1 MAMDLTFIRQG
12 YKDKGLDKKD
22 LNADP
27 IIQFKSWFEDAKK
40 SEPIPTAMSL
50 STVNNNGEPT
60 LRTVLLKLFDQRG
73 FVFFTNYKS
82 RKADH
87 IIDNPN
93 VAVLFNWVALE
104 RQVSITGV
112 AEKIKTKES
121 IKYFMSRPR
130 GSQLGAW
137 VSDQS
142 SVLSSRKILE
152 LKLKEMKRKFSDSE
166 IPLPDFWGG
175 YRIIPKTFE
184 FWQGRPNRLHDRFIY
199 SMQSNELWEIDR
211 IAP

>member
-12 YKDKGLDKKD
+12 YKDKGLEKED

-82 RKADH
+82 RKAGH
-87 IIDNPN
+87 ITDNPN

-104 RQVSITGV
+104 RQVTITGV

-152 LKLKEMKRKFSDSE
+152 LELKEMKRKFSDGE

-175 YRIIPKTFE
+175 YRIIPKSFE

-199 SMQSNELWEIDR
+199 SMQSNELWKIDR

>member
-1 MAMDLTFIRQG
+1 MDLTFIRQG
-12 YKDKGLDKKD
+12 YGDKGLNKED

-27 IIQFKSWFEDAKK
+27 FLQFESWLEEAKEK
-40 SEPIPTAMSL
+40 EPIPTAMSL
-50 STVNNNGEPT
+50 STVSNNGVPA
-60 LRTVLLKLFDQRG
+60 LRTVLLKLFDKNG

-87 IIDNPN
+87 IAVNHN
-93 VAVLFNWVALE
+93 VAALFNWIALE
-104 RQVSITGV
+104 RQVSINGI
-112 AEKIKTKES
+112 AEKIKSKES

-152 LKLKEMKRKFSDSE
+152 MKLEEMKRKFSDRE

-184 FWQGRPNRLHDRFIY
+184 FWQGRPNRLHDRFKYLKQGNDSWI
-199 SMQSNELWEIDR
+199 IDR

>member
-1 MAMDLTFIRQG
+1 MTFIRQG
-12 YKDKGLDKKD
+12 YKNMVLDKED

-27 IIQFKSWFEDAKK
+27 IIQFESWFEDAKK
-40 SEPIPTAMSL
+40 AEPIPTAMSL
-50 STVNNNGEPT
+50 ATVNNIGEPT
-60 LRTVLLKLFDQRG
+60 VRTVLLKLFDKKG

-82 RKADH
+82 RKEDH
-87 IIDNPN
+87 ITDNHN
-93 VAVLFNWVALE
+93 VAVLFNWFALE

-152 LKLKEMKRKFSDSE
+152 MKLEEMKSKFTDGE

-184 FWQGRPNRLHDRFIY
+184 FWQGRPNRLHDLFLY
-199 SMQSNELWEIDR
+199 AKQSDESWQIDR

>member
-1 MAMDLTFIRQG
+1 MDLTFIRQG
-12 YKDKGLDKKD
+12 YKNKGLDKED

-27 IIQFKSWFEDAKK
+27 IIQFESWFEEAKK
-40 SEPIPTAMSL
+40 AEPIPTAMSL
-50 STVNNNGEPT
+50 ATVNNIGEPT
-60 LRTVLLKLFDQRG
+60 LRTVLLKLFDKKG

-87 IIDNPN
+87 ITDNPN

-142 SVLSSRKILE
+142 SVLSSREILE
-152 LKLKEMKRKFSDSE
+152 LKLEEMKRKFSDGE

-199 SMQSNELWEIDR
+199 SKLSNEIWEIDR

>member
-1 MAMDLTFIRQG
+1 MDLTFIRQG
-12 YKDKGLDKKD
+12 YEVNGLDKED

-27 IIQFKSWFEDAKK
+27 FLQFESWLEEAKEN
-40 SEPIPTAMSL
+40 EPIPTAMSL
-50 STVNNNGEPT
+50 STVSNNGEPA
-60 LRTVLLKLFDQRG
+60 LRTVLLKLFDKNG

-87 IIDNPN
+87 IEENCN
-93 VAVLFNWVALE
+93 VAALFNWIALE
-104 RQVSITGV
+104 RQVSINGV
-112 AEKIKTKES
+112 AEKIESKES

-152 LKLKEMKRKFSDSE
+152 MKLEEMKRKFSDKE
-166 IPLPDFWGG
+166 IPIPDFWGG
-175 YRIIPKTFE
+175 YIIKPKTFE
-184 FWQGRPNRLHDRFIY
+184 FWQGRPNRLHDRFKYLKQGNDSWI
-199 SMQSNELWEIDR
+199 IDR

>member
-1 MAMDLTFIRQG
+1 MMDLTFIRQG
-12 YKDKGLDKKD
+12 YKDKGLDKED

-27 IIQFKSWFEDAKK
+27 IIQFESWFEEAKK
-40 SEPIPTAMSL
+40 AEPIPTAMSL

-60 LRTVLLKLFDQRG
+60 LRTVLLKLFDKKG

-87 IIDNPN
+87 ITDNPN
-93 VAVLFNWVALE
+93 VAVLFNWVAME
-104 RQVSITGV
+104 RQVSISGV

-121 IKYFMSRPR
+121 IIYFMSRPR

-152 LKLKEMKRKFSDSE
+152 LKLEEMKRKFSDGE

-199 SMQSNELWEIDR
+199 SKLSNEIWEIDR

>member
-1 MAMDLTFIRQG
+1 MDLTFIRQG
-12 YKDKGLDKKD
+12 YKDKGLDEED

-40 SEPIPTAMSL
+40 SEQIPTAMSL
-50 STVNNNGEPT
+50 STVNYNGEPT
-60 LRTVLLKLFDQRG
+60 LRTVLLKLFDKKG

-87 IIDNPN
+87 ITGNPS

-152 LKLKEMKRKFSDSE
+152 LKLEEMKRKFSDGE

-199 SMQSNELWEIDR
+199 SKQSNELWEIDR

>member
-1 MAMDLTFIRQG
+1 MDLTFIRQG
-12 YKDKGLDKKD
+12 YKNMGLDKED

-27 IIQFKSWFEDAKK
+27 IVQFESWFEEAKK
-40 SEPIPTAMSL
+40 AEPLPTAMSL
-50 STVNNNGEPT
+50 ATVNNIGDPT
-60 LRTVLLKLFDQRG
+60 VRTVLLKLFDKKG

-87 IIDNPN
+87 ITDKPN

-142 SVLSSRKILE
+142 SVFSSRKILE
-152 LKLKEMKRKFSDSE
+152 MKLEEMKSKFSDGE

-184 FWQGRPNRLHDRFIY
+184 FWQGRPNRLHDLFLY
-199 SMQSNELWEIDR
+199 SKQSDESWQIDR

>member
-1 MAMDLTFIRQG
+1 MMDLTFIRQG
-12 YKDKGLDKKD
+12 YKDKGLDKED
-22 LNADP
+22 LNTDP
-27 IIQFKSWFEDAKK
+27 VIQFESWFEEAKK

-60 LRTVLLKLFDQRG
+60 LRTVLLKLFDKKG

-82 RKADH
+82 RKAGQ
-87 IIDNPN
+87 ITDNPN
-93 VAVLFNWVALE
+93 VAVLFNWVAME
-104 RQVSITGV
+104 RQVSISGV

-152 LKLKEMKRKFSDSE
+152 LKLEEIKRKFSDGE

-184 FWQGRPNRLHDRFIY
+184 FWQGRPNRLHDLFLY
-199 SMQSNELWEIDR
+199 SKQSDESWQIDR

>member
-1 MAMDLTFIRQG
+1 MMDLTFIRQG
-12 YKDKGLDKKD
+12 YKDKGLDKED
-22 LNADP
+22 LNTDP
-27 IIQFKSWFEDAKK
+27 VIQFESWFEEAKK
-40 SEPIPTAMSL
+40 LEPIPTAMSL

-60 LRTVLLKLFDQRG
+60 LRTVLLKLFDKKG

-87 IIDNPN
+87 ITDNPN
-93 VAVLFNWVALE
+93 VAVLFNWVAME
-104 RQVSITGV
+104 RQVSISGV

-152 LKLKEMKRKFSDSE
+152 LKLEEIKRKFSGGE

-199 SMQSNELWEIDR
+199 SKQSNELWGIDR

>member
-1 MAMDLTFIRQG
+1 MTFIRQG
-12 YKDKGLDKKD
+12 YKDKGLDKED
-22 LNADP
+22 LNTDP
-27 IIQFKSWFEDAKK
+27 VIQFESWFEEAKK
-40 SEPIPTAMSL
+40 LEPIPTAMSL

-60 LRTVLLKLFDQRG
+60 LRTVLLKLFDKKG

-87 IIDNPN
+87 ITDNPN
-93 VAVLFNWVALE
+93 VAVLFNWVAME
-104 RQVSITGV
+104 RQVSISGV

-121 IKYFMSRPR
+121 IKYFLSRPR

-152 LKLKEMKRKFSDSE
+152 LKLEEMKRKFSDGE

-199 SMQSNELWEIDR
+199 SKQSNELWKIDR

>member
-12 YKDKGLDKKD
+12 YKDND
-22 LNADP
+22 LGKEDLHADP
-27 IIQFKSWFEDAKK
+27 IVQFETWFEQVKEA
-40 SEPIPTAMSL
+40 EPIPTAMSL

-60 LRTVLLKLFDQRG
+60 LRTVLLKLFDKKG
-73 FVFFTNYKS
+73 LVFFTNYKS

-87 IIDNPN
+87 IADNSN
-93 VAVLFNWVALE
+93 VAVLFNWIALE
-104 RQVSITGV
+104 RQISINGV
-112 AEKIKTKES
+112 AEKIKTRES
-121 IKYFMSRPR
+121 ITYFKSRPR

-152 LKLKEMKRKFSDSE
+152 MKLEEMKHKFSDGE

-175 YRIIPKTFE
+175 YRIVPKTFE
-184 FWQGRPNRLHDRFIY
+184 FWQGRANRLHDRFIY
-199 SMQSNELWEIDR
+199 SKLSNELWKIDR

>member
-1 MAMDLTFIRQG
+1 MTFIRQG
-12 YKDKGLDKKD
+12 YKNMGLDKED

-27 IIQFKSWFEDAKK
+27 IIQFESWFEEAKK
-40 SEPIPTAMSL
+40 AEPIPTAMSL
-50 STVNNNGEPT
+50 ATVNNIGEPT
-60 LRTVLLKLFDQRG
+60 LRTVLLKLFDKKG

-87 IIDNPN
+87 ITDNPN

-121 IKYFMSRPR
+121 IKYFISRPR

-152 LKLKEMKRKFSDSE
+152 MKLEEMKSKFSDGE

-184 FWQGRPNRLHDRFIY
+184 FWQGRPNRLHDRFLY
-199 SMQSNELWEIDR
+199 SKHSIESWKIDR

>member
-1 MAMDLTFIRQG
+1 MDLTFIRQG
-12 YKDKGLDKKD
+12 YENKGLDKED

-27 IIQFKSWFEDAKK
+27 FIQFESWFEKAKEK
-40 SEPIPTAMSL
+40 EPIPTAMSL
-50 STVNNNGEPT
+50 STVSNSGEPA
-60 LRTVLLKLFDQRG
+60 LRTVLLKLFDKNG

-87 IIDNPN
+87 IAVNHN
-93 VAVLFNWVALE
+93 VAALFNWIALE
-104 RQVSITGV
+104 RQVSINGI
-112 AEKIKTKES
+112 AEKIKSKES
-121 IKYFMSRPR
+121 KKYFMNRPR

-152 LKLKEMKRKFSDSE
+152 MKLEEMKRKFSDRE

-175 YRIIPKTFE
+175 YRIKPKTFE
-184 FWQGRPNRLHDRFIY
+184 FWQGRPNRLHDRFRYFKQGNDSWI
-199 SMQSNELWEIDR
+199 IDR

>member
-1 MAMDLTFIRQG
+1 MDLTFIRQG
-12 YKDKGLDKKD
+12 YEDKGLDKED

-27 IIQFKSWFEDAKK
+27 FIQFESWFEKAKEK
-40 SEPIPTAMSL
+40 EPIPTAMSL

-60 LRTVLLKLFDQRG
+60 LRTVLLKLFDKNG

-87 IIDNPN
+87 ITENPN

-104 RQVSITGV
+104 RQVIITGV

-121 IKYFMSRPR
+121 IKYFMNRPR

-152 LKLKEMKRKFSDSE
+152 LKLEEMKRNFSNGE
-166 IPLPDFWGG
+166 IPLPEFWGG
-175 YRIIPKTFE
+175 FRIIPKTFE
-184 FWQGRPNRLHDRFIY
+184 FWQGKPNRLHDRFIY
-199 SMQSNELWEIDR
+199 SKLSNEIWEINR

>member
-1 MAMDLTFIRQG
+1 MTFIRQG
-12 YKDKGLDKKD
+12 YEDKGLDKED

-27 IIQFKSWFEDAKK
+27 IIQFESWFKEAKK
-40 SEPIPTAMSL
+40 LEPIPTAMSL

-60 LRTVLLKLFDQRG
+60 LRIVLLKLFDKKG

-87 IIDNPN
+87 ITDNPN

-142 SVLSSRKILE
+142 SVLSSRGILE
-152 LKLKEMKRKFSDSE
+152 LKLEEMKRKFSDGE

-199 SMQSNELWEIDR
+199 LKLSNEIWEIDR

>member
-1 MAMDLTFIRQG
+1 MDLTFIRQG
-12 YKDKGLDKKD
+12 YKNMVLDKED

-27 IIQFKSWFEDAKK
+27 IIQFESWFEEAKK
-40 SEPIPTAMSL
+40 AEPIPTAMSL
-50 STVNNNGEPT
+50 ATVNNIGEPT
-60 LRTVLLKLFDQRG
+60 LRTVLLKLFDKKG
-73 FVFFTNYKS
+73 FIFFTNYKS

-87 IIDNPN
+87 ITDNPN

-121 IKYFMSRPR
+121 IKYFISRPR

-152 LKLKEMKRKFSDSE
+152 MKLEEMKHKFSDGE

-184 FWQGRPNRLHDRFIY
+184 FWQGRPDRLHDRFLY
-199 SMQSNELWEIDR
+199 SKQSDESWQIDR

>member
-12 YKDKGLDKKD
+12 YKDKGLEKED

-82 RKADH
+82 RKAGH
-87 IIDNPN
+87 ITDNPN

-104 RQVSITGV
+104 RQVTITGV

-121 IKYFMSRPR
+121 KKYFMSRPR

-152 LKLKEMKRKFSDSE
+152 LKLKEMKRKFSDGE

-175 YRIIPKTFE
+175 YRIIPKSFE

-199 SMQSNELWEIDR
+199 SMQSNELWKIDR

>member
-1 MAMDLTFIRQG
+1 M
-12 YKDKGLDKKD
+12 GLDKED

-27 IIQFKSWFEDAKK
+27 IIQFESWFKEAKK
-40 SEPIPTAMSL
+40 AEPIPTAMSL
-50 STVNNNGEPT
+50 ATVNNIGEPT
-60 LRTVLLKLFDQRG
+60 LRTVLLKLFDKKG
-73 FVFFTNYKS
+73 FIFFTNYKS

-87 IIDNPN
+87 ITDNPN

-152 LKLKEMKRKFSDSE
+152 MKLEEMKSKFSDGE

-184 FWQGRPNRLHDRFIY
+184 FWQGRPNRLHDLFLY
-199 SMQSNELWEIDR
+199 AKQSDESWQIDR

>member
-1 MAMDLTFIRQG
+1 MDLTFIRQG
-12 YKDKGLDKKD
+12 YEDKGLDKED

-27 IIQFKSWFEDAKK
+27 IIQFESWFKEAKK

-60 LRTVLLKLFDQRG
+60 LRTVLLKLFDKKG

-87 IIDNPN
+87 ITDNPN
-93 VAVLFNWVALE
+93 VAVLFNWVAME
-104 RQVSITGV
+104 RQVSISGV

-152 LKLKEMKRKFSDSE
+152 LKLEEIKRKFSDGE

-184 FWQGRPNRLHDRFIY
+184 FWQGRPNRLHDRFKY
-199 SMQSNELWEIDR
+199 SKQSNELWKIDR
-211 IAP
+211 ISP

>member
-1 MAMDLTFIRQG
+1 MDLTFIRQG
-12 YKDKGLDKKD
+12 YKDKGLDKED
-22 LNADP
+22 LNTDP
-27 IIQFKSWFEDAKK
+27 VIQFESWFEEAKK
-40 SEPIPTAMSL
+40 LEPIPTAMSL

-60 LRTVLLKLFDQRG
+60 LRTVLLKLFDKKG
-73 FVFFTNYKS
+73 FIFFTNYKS

-87 IIDNPN
+87 ITDNPN
-93 VAVLFNWVALE
+93 VAVLFNWVAME
-104 RQVSITGV
+104 RQVSISGV

-152 LKLKEMKRKFSDSE
+152 LKLEEIKRKFSDGE

-175 YRIIPKTFE
+175 YRIKPRTFE
-184 FWQGRPNRLHDRFIY
+184 FWQGRPNRLHDRFKY
-199 SMQSNELWEIDR
+199 SKQSNELWKIDR
-211 IAP
+211 ISP

>member
-1 MAMDLTFIRQG
+1 MDLTFIRQG
-12 YKDKGLDKKD
+12 YKNKGLDKED

-27 IIQFKSWFEDAKK
+27 FIQFESWFEKAKEK
-40 SEPIPTAMSL
+40 EPIPTAMSL
-50 STVNNNGEPT
+50 STVSNNGEPA
-60 LRTVLLKLFDQRG
+60 LRTVLLKLFDKNG

-87 IIDNPN
+87 IAVNHN
-93 VAVLFNWVALE
+93 VAALFNWIALE
-104 RQVSITGV
+104 RQVSINGV
-112 AEKIKTKES
+112 AEKIESKES

-152 LKLKEMKRKFSDSE
+152 MKLEEMKRKFSDRE

-175 YRIIPKTFE
+175 YRIKPKTFE
-184 FWQGRPNRLHDRFIY
+184 FWQGRPNRLHDRFKYLKQGNDSWI
-199 SMQSNELWEIDR
+199 IDR

>member
-1 MAMDLTFIRQG
+1 MTFIRQG
-12 YKDKGLDKKD
+12 YKDKGLDKED
-22 LNADP
+22 LNTDP
-27 IIQFKSWFEDAKK
+27 VIQFESWFEEAKK
-40 SEPIPTAMSL
+40 LEPIPTAMSL

-60 LRTVLLKLFDQRG
+60 LRTVLLKLFDKKG
-73 FVFFTNYKS
+73 FIFFTNYKS

-87 IIDNPN
+87 ITDNPN
-93 VAVLFNWVALE
+93 VAVLFNWVAME
-104 RQVSITGV
+104 RQVSISGV

-152 LKLKEMKRKFSDSE
+152 LKLEEIKRKFSDGE

-175 YRIIPKTFE
+175 YRIKPRTFE
-184 FWQGRPNRLHDRFIY
+184 FWQGRPNRLHDRFKY
-199 SMQSNELWEIDR
+199 SKQSNELWKIDR
-211 IAP
+211 ISP